1 MSKLELLTYD
11 NLLGEDDSLF
21 KNFDLVD
28 FFDSSEYKS
37 KIVNFNFLEP
47 TDYDEQKDFFE
58 SGKISLKNLLTLQ
71 YFLYNLI
78 MTSINSINGMTHIEA
93 TKLRRARVRTTV
105 TFLQIASSRSG
116 RALLTKETG
125 ISSPKLFHWAK
136 RAELMKIRDLGRDYS
151 DLLEAVGVESVS
163 ELKRRN
169 PESLHESMS
178 AINNKQ
184 EIVDRMPS
192 LKELLNG

>member
-1 MSKLELLTYD
+1 
-11 NLLGEDDSLF
+11 
-21 KNFDLVD
+21 
-28 FFDSSEYKS
+28 
-37 KIVNFNFLEP
+37 
-47 TDYDEQKDFFE
+47 
-58 SGKISLKNLLTLQ
+58 
-71 YFLYNLI
+71 
-78 MTSINSINGMTHIEA
+78 MTSIDSINGMTHKEA

-125 ISSPKLFHWAK
+125 ISSPKLLHWAK

-178 AINNKQ
+178 AMNSKQ

-192 LKELLNG
+192 LKRVAKWIDESKDIDIKVSS

>member
-1 MSKLELLTYD
+1 
-11 NLLGEDDSLF
+11 
-21 KNFDLVD
+21 V
-28 FFDSSEYKS
+28 
-37 KIVNFNFLEP
+37 
-47 TDYDEQKDFFE
+47 
-58 SGKISLKNLLTLQ
+58 
-71 YFLYNLI
+71 
-78 MTSINSINGMTHIEA
+78 THIEA

-125 ISSPKLFHWAK
+125 ISSPKLLHWAK

-151 DLLEAVGVESVS
+151 DLLEAVGVESVA

-178 AINNKQ
+178 AMNSKQ

-192 LKELLNG
+192 LKRVAKWIEESKDIDIKVSS

>member
-1 MSKLELLTYD
+1 
-11 NLLGEDDSLF
+11 
-21 KNFDLVD
+21 
-28 FFDSSEYKS
+28 
-37 KIVNFNFLEP
+37 
-47 TDYDEQKDFFE
+47 
-58 SGKISLKNLLTLQ
+58 
-71 YFLYNLI
+71 

-93 TKLRRARVRTTV
+93 TKLRRARVRTTI

-125 ISSPKLFHWAK
+125 ISSPKLLHWAK
-136 RAELMKIRDLGRDYS
+136 RAELMKIKDLGRDYS

-178 AINNKQ
+178 AINNRQ

-192 LKELLNG
+192 LKRVTKWIEESKDIDIKVSS

>member
-1 MSKLELLTYD
+1 
-11 NLLGEDDSLF
+11 
-21 KNFDLVD
+21 
-28 FFDSSEYKS
+28 
-37 KIVNFNFLEP
+37 
-47 TDYDEQKDFFE
+47 
-58 SGKISLKNLLTLQ
+58 
-71 YFLYNLI
+71 
-78 MTSINSINGMTHIEA
+78 MTHIEA

-125 ISSPKLFHWAK
+125 ISSPKLLHWAK

-192 LKELLNG
+192 LKRVTKWIEESKDIDIKVSS